1 MFSMSDGLIETHG
14 SNISISAGDWAA
26 ISISGGHVVGD
37 VHTGRA
43 ATVEISGGVFDG
55 QFDSITR

>member
-1 MFSMSDGLIETHG
+1 MSDGLIETHG

-43 ATVEISGGVFDG
+43 ATVEISGGVF
-55 QFDSITR
+55 